1 MKAVIQS
8 DFYCSKASTVFYMIF
23 MLTFAVLVCVGMPP
37 LLTLFPF
44 ALFNFSIF
52 QRTQISENCGWEKYL
67 TASGMSR
74 KAQVSARFS
83 ESAAVNLGTAAVFT
97 VAMAI
102 NTLFVKKDNILSP
115 AQIFMFVALDI
126 FVGAVYSLLVA
137 VYYIISDPKTRGA
150 AYIIALLA
158 IMFLPQLALHSKS
171 DEAAQLPLMDLSAKS
186 AVLCGAALLAAA
198 AAVYAGLYA
207 AAAARFERKEM

>member
-23 MLTFAVLVCVGMPP
+23 MLTFAVLACVGMPP

-44 ALFNFSIF
+44 AMFNFPIF
-52 QRTQISENCGWEKYL
+52 QRVQVAESCGWEKYL
-67 TASGMSR
+67 IASGMSR

-102 NTLFVKKDNILSP
+102 NTIFVKKDNILSP

-186 AVLCGAALLAAA
+186 AVLCGAALLVAA

>member
-8 DFYCSKASTVFYMIF
+8 DFYCSKVFTVFYIIF
-23 MLTFAVLVCVGMPP
+23 TLFFAAFSCVGMPP

-67 TASGMSR
+67 IASGMSR

-83 ESAAVNLGTAAVFT
+83 ESAAVNLCTAAVFA

-102 NTLFVKKDNILSP
+102 NTLFVKEDNILSP
-115 AQIFMFVALDI
+115 AQIFMFVSLDI
-126 FVGAVYSLLVA
+126 FVGAVYSLLIA
-137 VYYIISDPKTRGA
+137 VYYIISDTKTRGA
-150 AYIIALLA
+150 VYFIALLA

-186 AVLCGAALLAAA
+186 AVLCGAALFAASA
-198 AAVYAGLYA
+198 AIYAALYA
-207 AAAARFERKEM
+207 ASVWRFEKKEV